1 MEITTDPVFIK
12 DSDINI
18 RGNIVIELCREID
31 KRWFGEALGAQK
43 FHQVWKIYV
52 KSPPTRAAL
61 IVSGLIVN
69 GKNVSV
75 YDENPNSD
83 NNKLSER
90 VVIKDLPATIPPDR
104 ILSYLRGL
112 HQTHLKSRVL
122 YAKERI
128 GGEEMSPYIN
138 GDRIVYIAPNPSPPL
153 PKETIIAGHP
163 CRIWH
168 KSQKNYCKRCD
179 SYGHRTSDN
188 DLCQSYEADET
199 VSPFRAD
206 SNPLSNFFRCTITI
220 QGRDFRS
227 SEHAYQYTK
236 CMFLHNTDLAEQVLS
251 AETPHDAKAVASRVN
266 CDVRMAEWDK
276 IRIDAMSKIL
286 KFKWNSSGRFCQ
298 TLMSTS
304 NLTIAEATSDTFWG
318 VGVAPNLAL
327 HTNPKKFLGQNR
339 LGKCLMDLRAN
350 VHDQN
355 PTSINDLSFNLTP
368 LSVQPHSTD
377 SSIVNPSNSG
387 TQEECSDSRPKS
399 QNSPSSECPNDTEDQ
414 LSEDNMDTSPSE
426 LHATHDEP
434 RDPSPNQTVCEQTKT
449 ETTDPSSQKKET
461 TGVIPSDGDT
471 KNSDGDCE
479 TVPPALFSTP
489 LPPTGHPAPR
499 KSRSLKPELRRN
511 LSQGSLDSFVVS
523 RESSLKRKPSG
534 DVTVSPSSDHATK
547 VSRSDGGDVVS

>member
-1 MEITTDPVFIK
+1 MEITTDPVFIQ
-12 DSDINI
+12 DSDVNI
-18 RGNIVIELCREID
+18 RGNVVIELCREID
-31 KRWFGEALGAQK
+31 KRWIGEALGAQK

-61 IVSGLIVN
+61 IVSGLNVN

-75 YDENPNSD
+75 YDENPNND

-104 ILSYLRGL
+104 ILSSLRGL
-112 HQTHLKSRVL
+112 PQTHLKFRVL

-128 GGEEMSPYIN
+128 RGEEMSPYIN
-138 GDRIVYIAPNPSPPL
+138 GDLLVYIAPNPSPPL

-188 DLCQSYEADET
+188 DLCQSYEADES

-206 SNPLSNFFRCTITI
+206 SNPLSNFFRCMITI
-220 QGRDFRS
+220 QGRDFRT

-236 CMFLHNTDLAEQVLS
+236 CMFLDNTDLAEQVIS

-276 IRIDAMSKIL
+276 IRVDAMSKIL
-286 KFKWNSSGRFCQ
+286 KFKWNSSGRFRQ
-298 TLMSTS
+298 TLMATS
-304 NLTIAEATSDTFWG
+304 NMTIAEATSDMFWG

-327 HTNPKKFLGQNR
+327 HTNPKKFLGQNH
-339 LGKCLMDLRAN
+339 LGKCLMELRAY

-355 PTSINDLSFNLTP
+355 PTSINDLSFNLSP
-368 LSVQPHSTD
+368 LGVQPNSLD
-377 SSIVNPSNSG
+377 SSRVDPSTSG
-387 TQEECSDSRPKS
+387 TQGEGGDSKPS
-399 QNSPSSECPNDTEDQ
+399 SSECPSDSGKASSNDTEDP
-414 LSEDNMDTSPSE
+414 LSRDSMDTSPSE
-426 LHATHDEP
+426 LNSSPDDL
-434 RDPSPNQTVCEQTKT
+434 DPPPNQTVCEQARTETSDPSSLKN
-449 ETTDPSSQKKET
+449 ETTD
-461 TGVIPSDGDT
+461 VIHPGSDT
-471 KNSDGDCE
+471 ENIDGDCE

-489 LPPTGHPAPR
+489 FPPTGHVAQR

-511 LSQGSLDSFVVS
+511 LSQGSLDTFVIS
-523 RESSLKRKPSG
+523 RESSSKRKPSG

-547 VSRSDGGDVVS
+547 VSRSDVVS